1 MSPTRLLG
9 LALVVAAIALG
20 IVVAARGGD
29 DDAPTLTVYGASSL
43 KQALPALDDAA
54 RYSFA
59 GSDTLAE
66 QIRQGAPADVFAA
79 ASPRYPRLLRAEGR
93 CSEPVPF
100 ASNTLALILP
110 VENAAVASL
119 DDLRSGPPRRLAIGA
134 TAVPIGTY
142 TREALTMLGAEA
154 LLARHTLS
162 EEQDAAGI
170 VAKVALGSADA
181 GIAYTTDA
189 RASSAVVAIPLPAA
203 AEPTVIYMACAVL
216 REGTPS
222 AAATAYLELLTGP
235 TGQREL
241 AAAGFEPVP

>member
-20 IVVAARGGD
+20 IVVAVRGGD

-110 VENAAVASL
+110 AENAAVASL

-134 TAVPIGTY
+134 AAVPIGIY
-142 TREALTMLGAEA
+142 TREALTMLGAKA
-154 LLARHTLS
+154 LLA
-162 EEQDAAGI
+162 
-170 VAKVALGSADA
+170 
-181 GIAYTTDA
+181 
-189 RASSAVVAIPLPAA
+189 VVASPLPAA

-216 REGTPS
+216 REGAPS